1 MADFDLARGMSE
13 LYGAALEAFVDKR
26 KELAAEATRAGDK
39 QAAETLKKAKKPT
52 RIAWALNRLAHGHG
66 NALDA
71 FFESADALRTAQAQA
86 LRGQATD
93 LRRAMTEQRREQE
106 RLVALAL
113 RELSEAGMGTG
124 AGADRALQATLH
136 AAAFGSRD
144 ARQAVQTGRLEREL
158 EPESGLEALAGIE
171 LPPRLDHSE
180 KPKAQAPPKPARDKT
195 DRERERAERERER
208 ERAERER
215 ERERQRAE
223 REREKREREQRA
235 HAAKD
240 LERQAAAKLAEAK
253 KLESS
258 AKELE
263 QQAALERSRA
273 ERARKEAEK
282 LQARADELLGG

>member
-1 MADFDLARGMSE
+1 MSDFDLARAMSE
-13 LYGAALEAFVDKR
+13 LYGAPLEAFVDKR
-26 KELAAEATRAGDK
+26 KQLAGDAARAGDK
-39 QAAETLKKAKKPT
+39 KAAETLKKAKKPT

-66 NALDA
+66 KALDA
-71 FFESADALRTAQAQA
+71 FFESADTLRTAQAQA
-86 LRGQATD
+86 LRGQASD
-93 LRRAMTEQRREQE
+93 LRGAMTEQRREQE

-113 RELSEAGMGTG
+113 RELSGAGMGTG

-136 AAAFGSRD
+136 AAAFGSRE

-158 EPESGLEALAGIE
+158 EPESGLEALAGVE
-171 LPPRLDHSE
+171 LPASVERSAP
-180 KPKAQAPPKPARDKT
+180 PKAQAPPKPARHQV

-208 ERAERER
+208 ER
-215 ERERQRAE
+215 QQAE

-253 KLESS
+253 KLEHG

-282 LQARADELLGG
+282 LEARAAELRGA

>member
-208 ERAERER
+208 ER
-215 ERERQRAE
+215 QRAE

>member
-1 MADFDLARGMSE
+1 MPAFDLARGMSE
-13 LYGAALEAFVDKR
+13 LYGAPLEAFVDKR
-26 KELAAEATRAGDK
+26 KELAAQATSEGDK
-39 QAAETLKKAKKPT
+39 RAAETLKKAKKPT

-66 NALDA
+66 KALDA

-124 AGADRALQATLH
+124 AGAERSLQATLH
-136 AAAFGSRD
+136 AAAFGSRE

-171 LPPRLDHSE
+171 LPPKIKE
-180 KPKAQAPPKPARDKT
+180 PAKPRAEAAVEAEAEAKPARDKA
-195 DRERERAERERER
+195 DRER

-223 REREKREREQRA
+223 REREKREREKRA
-235 HAAKD
+235 QAAKD
-240 LERQAAAKLAEAK
+240 LQRQAAAKLAEAR
-253 KLESS
+253 KLEES

-273 ERARKEAEK
+273 ERAHKEAEK
-282 LQARADELLGG
+282 LQARAAELRDT